1 MNSLILHSIR
11 MRKVQTAS
19 IVISVALSVA
29 LALVL
34 GLIYGGVTRGI
45 EVSVQRGGADL
56 LIVPKDAR
64 SHLTGSQLLYTGVP
78 APLYMDE
85 AVMDTVRSIDG
96 VERATPQFFSQT
108 LNASCCSATDETRLI
123 GVDFADDFVVTP
135 LLPADFSGQ
144 LAEDQVVVGSQV
156 NGISDGVLY
165 IYGKPYQVVA
175 TMAESGG
182 DLDHSIIMDMDTA
195 RTVSAE
201 TDGLDSTWDR
211 YGEPE
216 GLISA
221 IMVDATDDP
230 EAYDKL
236 KIKLNLTDGISYIEN
251 SETAEQAA
259 NQLRS
264 VFVLLAGAAIV
275 MIVIALL
282 QLFARFYSCVWE
294 RKSELAL
301 YRAIGASRSDIRRL
315 IGGEIAIVV
324 SAGVVAGL
332 ILGSLLY
339 GVLLGVLLDS
349 MAFPYIGL
357 SIPLTLLLVAA
368 IILLFALISFLSIL
382 WPLRQVGR
390 LDPSL
395 AMQQGDID

>member
-1 MNSLILHSIR
+1 MRSLILHSIK
-11 MRKVQTAS
+11 MRKVQTIS
-19 IVISVALSVA
+19 IMVSVGLSVA

-45 EVSVQRGGADL
+45 DMSVERGGADL
-56 LIVPKDAR
+56 LVVPKDAR
-64 SHLTGSQLLYTGVP
+64 SHLSGSELLYTGVP

-85 AVMDTVRSIDG
+85 EIVQTIRDLDG
-96 VERATPQFFSQT
+96 VERATTQFFSQT

-135 LLPADFSGQ
+135 LLSPGSPEVLSD
-144 LAEDQVVVGSQV
+144 DQVMVGSQV
-156 NGISDGVLY
+156 NGISNGQLY
-165 IYGKPYQVVA
+165 IYGKPYEVVA
-175 TMAESGG
+175 TMAQSGG
-182 DLDHSIIMDMDTA
+182 DLDHSIIMDIDAA
-195 RTVSAE
+195 RRISAE
-201 TDGLDSTWDR
+201 TDGLDQTWER
-211 YGEPE
+211 YGQPE

-221 IMVDATDDP
+221 IMVDATEDP
-230 EAYDKL
+230 EAYEKL

-251 SETAEQAA
+251 SETAEQAED
-259 NQLRS
+259 QLRS

-275 MIVIALL
+275 MIVVTLL

-301 YRAIGASRSDIRRL
+301 YRAIGASRSDIRAL
-315 IGGEIAIVV
+315 IGGEVAF
-324 SAGVVAGL
+324 VVAVGVIAGL
-332 ILGSLLY
+332 ALGAILY
-339 GVLLGVLLDS
+339 EALLGLLLDS
-349 MAFPYIGL
+349 MAFPYISLDAGA
-357 SIPLTLLLVAA
+357 IALLIGVV
-368 IILLFALISFLSIL
+368 ILLFALISFLSIL

>member
-1 MNSLILHSIR
+1 
-11 MRKVQTAS
+11 
-19 IVISVALSVA
+19 
-29 LALVL
+29 
-34 GLIYGGVTRGI
+34 
-45 EVSVQRGGADL
+45 
-56 LIVPKDAR
+56 
-64 SHLTGSQLLYTGVP
+64 
-78 APLYMDE
+78 
-85 AVMDTVRSIDG
+85 MDTIRSFDG

-108 LNASCCSATDETRLI
+108 LSASCCSATDETRLI
-123 GVDFADDFVVTP
+123 GVDFQDDFIVTP
-135 LLPADFSGQ
+135 LLPAGLSEQ
-144 LAEDQVVVGSQV
+144 LAEDQVIVGSQV
-156 NGISDGVLY
+156 NGISDGKLY
-165 IYGKPYQVVA
+165 IYGKPYEVVA
-175 TMAESGG
+175 TMAGSGG
-182 DLDHSIIMDMDTA
+182 DLDHSIIMDMDAA
-195 RTVSAE
+195 RKISAE
-201 TDGLDSTWDR
+201 TDGLGSTWDT
-211 YGEPE
+211 YGEPD

-230 EAYDKL
+230 EAYEKL

-251 SETAEQAA
+251 SETAEQAQD
-259 NQLRS
+259 QLRS

-275 MIVIALL
+275 MIVITLL

-324 SAGVVAGL
+324 SVGVVAGL
-332 ILGSLLY
+332 FLGFLLY
-339 GVLLGVLLDS
+339 SVLLGVLLDS

-357 SIPLTLLLVAA
+357 SIPLILGLVAA
-368 IILLFALISFLSIL
+368 VILLFALISVLSIL